1 MKPNWIHEHFT
12 GIAPVG
18 LNLVD
23 VDLFFLNI
31 RSTDDFVNETK
42 LSSLT
47 FFSAGKRIFLL
58 KTMGSLH
65 HQAILLRDHQFF
77 VNEFKLNSLTKM
89 RRLRK

>member
-47 FFSAGKRIFLL
+47 FFSAGKRIFC
-58 KTMGSLH
+58 
-65 HQAILLRDHQFF
+65 
-77 VNEFKLNSLTKM
+77 
-89 RRLRK
+89 

>member
-23 VDLFFLNI
+23 VDLFFGNI

-47 FFSAGKRIFLL
+47 FFSAGKRIFC
-58 KTMGSLH
+58 
-65 HQAILLRDHQFF
+65 
-77 VNEFKLNSLTKM
+77 
-89 RRLRK
+89 